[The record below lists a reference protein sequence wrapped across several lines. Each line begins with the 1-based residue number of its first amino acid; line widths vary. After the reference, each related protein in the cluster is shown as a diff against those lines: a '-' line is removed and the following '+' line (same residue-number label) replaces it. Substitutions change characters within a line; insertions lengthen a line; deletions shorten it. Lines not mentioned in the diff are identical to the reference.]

1 MIPTQFFGRAGLAL
15 AAAGLLSLAVT
26 GCQTSVGGQ
35 TLPSAYYLYDDV
47 QYFPAGP
54 EFLLPNAER
63 AHEEYRLEQQ
73 RIEAGLAE
81 PVLP

>member
-1 MIPTQFFGRAGLAL
+1 MSRKHFFGRLGAVL
-15 AAAGLLSLAVT
+15 AAAGLLGLTAT
-26 GCQTSVGGQ
+26 GCQSTVGGQ

-63 AHEEYRLEQQ
+63 AFEEYRLEQQ
-73 RIEAGLAE
+73 RIQDGLAA
-81 PVLP
+81 PVVP

>member
-1 MIPTQFFGRAGLAL
+1 RKELIGRLGTGL
-15 AAAGLLSLAVT
+15 AAAGLTCLSAT
-26 GCQTSVGGQ
+26 GCQTTVGGQ

-54 EFLLPNAER
+54 EFLLPNTER

-73 RIEAGLAE
+73 RIQEGLAE
-81 PVLP
+81 PVAP